1 MQIEK
6 KQGNLKRFD
15 PVGPVKVKSPSREV
29 VIPPVSEIVKV
40 PKTNF
45 SYVIYLSEQPHI
57 KLYLNEFEKVR
68 ALAATH
74 KYPERLEII
83 YKAVPKIT

>member
-74 KYPERLEII
+74 KYPERLEFI